1 MVESPIEQFWS
12 LGRDLQEESTFRAAI
27 GKLLKEFR
35 MTLDESSPLAK
46 SIDNDDPPRT
56 KAIIANQENFP
67 DLAEILFL
75 DTLEGDSRKAE
86 RRATLCRREDER
98 RKAVSIAETN
108 KREKFRRAE
117 ARRNPTTDRRA
128 IR

>member
-1 MVESPIEQFWS
+1 MVDSPIEQFWS
-12 LGRDLQEESTFRAAI
+12 LGKDLQEESTFKAALS
-27 GKLLKEFR
+27 KLLREFR
-35 MTLDESSPLAK
+35 MTLDGSSPLAK

-98 RKAVSIAETN
+98 RKAELIADTN
-108 KREKFRRAE
+108 KREKYRRAE
-117 ARRNPTTDRRA
+117 ARRDPMRDRRSN
-128 IR
+128 R